1 MNNFNISREDLTKR
15 NYNSA
20 SCDTVKDHEVSC
32 RGTDTVTPE
41 VMLAIILF
49 DLIKAGEA
57 E

>member
-1 MNNFNISREDLTKR
+1 MNNFNISREDLKQH

-20 SCDTVKDHEVSC
+20 SCDTVKDHEVS
-32 RGTDTVTPE
+32 RSETDMVTPE

-49 DLIKAGEA
+49 DLIKAGDA

>member
-1 MNNFNISREDLTKR
+1 MNNFQISRKDLKQC
-15 NYNSA
+15 NYNGS
-20 SCDTVKDHEVSC
+20 SCEAVEKNETSHKES
-32 RGTDTVTPE
+32 GTVTPE

>member
-1 MNNFNISREDLTKR
+1 MNNFNISREDLKQR

-20 SCDTVKDHEVSC
+20 SCGTVEDHEAP
-32 RGTDTVTPE
+32 RRETDMVTPE

-49 DLIKAGEA
+49 DLIKADEA

>member
-1 MNNFNISREDLTKR
+1 MNNFNISREDLTKL

-20 SCDTVKDHEVSC
+20 SCGTVEDHEAS
-32 RGTDTVTPE
+32 RRETDTVTPE